1 VAAIHDTTYPRLAS
15 SLSSAELKRLYSITR
30 KEKTWIEKQRITQT
44 SLLDTV
50 VYLKVFQCL
59 GYFPP
64 PAAIPAQIIQFIA
77 SECSLDSDNAFNPSQ
92 RLSHRIKQHVRHF
105 CQVKSFSTKEHEK
118 RLYEFACTMATTK
131 DNPVDIINAMI
142 EILVK
147 ESFELPGFSTLNK
160 LANRARAKTLDTL
173 FVTISKGLSLE
184 TQLILNDL
192 LTTKNEDG
200 LTRWQAL

>member
-1 VAAIHDTTYPRLAS
+1 MAAIHDTAYPRLAS

-77 SECSLDSDNAFNPSQ
+77 SECKLDSDNSVNPSQ

-118 RLYEFACTMATTK
+118 WLYE
-131 DNPVDIINAMI
+131 P
-142 EILVK
+142 
-147 ESFELPGFSTLNK
+147 
-160 LANRARAKTLDTL
+160 R
-173 FVTISKGLSLE
+173 
-184 TQLILNDL
+184 QH
-192 LTTKNEDG
+192 DG
-200 LTRWQAL
+200 YHQR